1 VPEAKGEAVEDSETL
16 GTPGAQAKGEVVW
29 GKAAVVEV
37 GEEEE
42 KGVVGVVGPG
52 AFGEFITVAIAAE
65 GGDGGDERDPLATV
79 CLTC

>member
-16 GTPGAQAKGEVVW
+16 GTPGVQAKGEVVW

-42 KGVVGVVGPG
+42 KGVVGVVGPR

-65 GGDGGDERDPLATV
+65 GGDGGDERDSLATV